1 MEKNFLSTY
10 ELIKNYK
17 SNYIEELVYK
27 EKMLELIDTCDDCF
41 LRQCRVGH
49 FTASAFLLNK
59 NMNHVCLMHHTKLD
73 KWLQLGGHCDG
84 DPDILN
90 VSIKEAS
97 EESGIKN
104 IKPLTSDIFDM
115 DIHLV
120 PKILN
125 DEPHYHF
132 DIRFLLHAYDD
143 DTLIKNHES
152 KELKWV
158 QKFDKEL
165 SQNLIRMF
173 EKLEKE
179 VI

>member
-10 ELIKNYK
+10 ELIK
-17 SNYIEELVYK
+17 NYIEELVYK

-125 DEPHYHF
+125 EEPHYHF

-158 QKFDKEL
+158 QKSDKEV

>member
-1 MEKNFLSTY
+1 MERNFFSTY
-10 ELIKNYK
+10 QLIKNYK

-59 NMNHVCLMHHTKLD
+59 NMTHVCLMHHTKLD

-158 QKFDKEL
+158 QKSDKEV

-173 EKLEKE
+173 EKLESK
-179 VI
+179 I